1 MRRTAF
7 ARAFAWTVVR
17 LRWLILAGWIAAAI
31 GASVFLPSLED
42 AGSLPAT
49 SLLPEDSD
57 SLDTTA
63 HAQRLFSVPLTS
75 QIAVVQRDPDGLSA
89 AAQAR
94 VAKRALDTSLRE
106 DPDLRGLELALPIT
120 NTLGLFPSSRE
131 SSTTAITFLVMQPDL
146 SLREQD
152 ELAHRFASKYVT
164 EPDDGLVGITGA
176 VPARLQEWR
185 EIVDAL
191 PWVTAA
197 AILAIAVILGLYYRA
212 PLAPAVALAAA
223 GIAYLISKHVVAWVG
238 PYAGF
243 TVPRDAEPVMVA
255 LVLGIVTDY
264 AVFFLTAMRNRL
276 LEGEAKV
283 DAATR
288 ATAEYFPTV
297 LTAGLIVAA
306 GSAALVAGTLDF
318 FRALGPAMAGTV
330 IISLIVAVTLVPA
343 LMGIFGR
350 LLFWPSLDR
359 LADTP
364 TGRTRQARTEFYGTL
379 TRIGVSRPMA
389 FIVMLISIGLLG
401 LAARGLSEINLGITA
416 IGGLPGDSEERRA
429 AQAAGEGFAPGILA
443 PVTVL
448 VEGDAELPRIGL
460 DRLEASLEDQEG
472 VAAVIGPGDEVARRI
487 PELVVSERA
496 PAVRYLIV
504 LADDP
509 HGGEAIDDLEAL
521 RERMPDLAGQAG
533 LSNVEI
539 GFAGET
545 AFAAETVDTIVHDLF
560 RIGFAA
566 ALANFILL
574 ALFLRAFVAPLYLL
588 VASGLALAA
597 SLGLTALVFQE
608 VLGYGELTYFVPFA
622 VAVLLLS
629 LGSDY
634 NIFVVGQIWREAEI
648 RPLRDAVA
656 LAAPRAS
663 GAINVAALA
672 LACSFAALALIPLR
686 SFREFAFAMA
696 VGVLLDAFLVRSVL
710 VPALVSVFGESS
722 WWPARRRLSAGGE
735 IRTHTGSRP
744 EDFKSPAS
752 TVPPPRRV
760 RN

>member
-17 LRWLILAGWIAAAI
+17 LRLVILAGWIAAAI
-31 GASVFLPSLED
+31 GAGVFLPSLED

-49 SLLPEDSD
+49 SLLPNDSE

-63 HAQRLFSVPLTS
+63 HTQRLFSVPLTS

-94 VAKRALDTSLRE
+94 VIERAADVSLGD
-106 DPDLRGLELALPIT
+106 DPDLPGIELALPIT

-131 SSTTAITFLVMQPDL
+131 SGTTAITFLVMDPEL
-146 SLREQD
+146 SLRDQD
-152 ELAHRFASKYVT
+152 DLAHMYASKYLT
-164 EPDDGLVGITGA
+164 EPDDALVGVTGA

-191 PWVTAA
+191 PWVTLA

-238 PYAGF
+238 PHLGF
-243 TVPRDAEPVMVA
+243 SVPRDAEPVMVA

-276 LEGEAKV
+276 LEGEEKV

-306 GSAALVAGTLDF
+306 GSAALLAGTLDF
-318 FRALGPAMAGTV
+318 FQALGPAMAGTV
-330 IISLIVAVTLVPA
+330 IISLLVAVTLVPA
-343 LMGIFGR
+343 LMGLFGR

-359 LADTP
+359 LSDTP
-364 TGRTRQARTEFYGTL
+364 VARTRVARTEFYGAL
-379 TRIGVSRPMA
+379 TRIALSRPVA
-389 FIVMLISIGLLG
+389 FVVMLICLG
-401 LAARGLSEINLGITA
+401 VLALAARGLAEVNLGITA
-416 IGGLPGDSEERRA
+416 IRGLPAESEERRA
-429 AQAAGEGFAPGILA
+429 AVAAGEGFAPGVLA
-443 PVTVL
+443 PLTVL
-448 VEGDAELPRIGL
+448 VEGDAELPRDGL
-460 DRLEASLEDQEG
+460 ERLENSLAEQEG
-472 VAAVIGPGDEVARRI
+472 VAGVIGPGDEVARRV

-496 PAVRYLIV
+496 PAVRYLV
-504 LADDP
+504 MLAEDP
-509 HGGEAIDDLEAL
+509 HGGEAIDDFEAL
-521 RERMPDLAGQAG
+521 KDRVPDLAKQAG

-545 AFAAETVDTIVHDLF
+545 AFAAETVDTIVHDLV
-560 RIGFAA
+560 RIGLA
-566 ALANFILL
+566 ALFANFILL
-574 ALFLRAFVAPLYLL
+574 ALFLRAVVAPLYLL
-588 VASGLALAA
+588 LASGLALAA
-597 SLGLTALVFQE
+597 SLGLTALLFQE
-608 VLGYGELTYFVPFA
+608 GLGYGELTYFVPFA

-634 NIFVVGQIWREAEI
+634 NIFVVGQIWREAEA

-656 LAAPRAS
+656 IAAPRAS

-672 LACSFAALALIPLR
+672 LACSFAALAFIPLR
-686 SFREFAFAMA
+686 SFREFAFAMS
-696 VGVLLDAFLVRSVL
+696 VGILLDAFLVRSVL
-710 VPALVSVFGESS
+710 VPALVSVFGEAS
-722 WWPARRRLSAGGE
+722 WWPARRELAALPVSE
-735 IRTHTGSRP
+735 QGSVK
-744 EDFKSPAS
+744 EL
-752 TVPPPRRV
+752 
-760 RN
+760 